1 MTHVNPTKV
10 LTGQAFPKRFSA
22 ISRVVGG
29 NRAWAMFG
37 KKGNG
42 KDEDPLAN
50 RMRKISG
57 VSTLPQEE
65 VTYSSLQQNKR
76 AERTATFKQGTITTR
91 GGERIPVVVKNISST
106 GVRIEFFRDVQ
117 LGDHVLITEPTLQ
130 IRTWAEVMWQGRGAA
145 GLKFVRT

>member
-1 MTHVNPTKV
+1 
-10 LTGQAFPKRFSA
+10 
-22 ISRVVGG
+22 
-29 NRAWAMFG
+29 MFG
-37 KKGNG
+37 KKGND
-42 KDEDPLAN
+42 KDVDPLAN

-57 VSTLPQEE
+57 ASNLPQEE

-76 AERTATFKQGTITTR
+76 ADRTATFKQGTITTR
-91 GGERIPVVVKNISST
+91 GGERVPVVVKNISST

>member
-1 MTHVNPTKV
+1 
-10 LTGQAFPKRFSA
+10 
-22 ISRVVGG
+22 
-29 NRAWAMFG
+29 MFG

-42 KDEDPLAN
+42 KDEDPLAS
-50 RMRKISG
+50 RMRKVSG
-57 VSTLPQEE
+57 ASAIGPAEE
-65 VTYSSLQQNKR
+65 VTYSSIHQTNKR

-91 GGERIPVVVKNISST
+91 GGERVPVVVKNISST
-106 GVRIEFFRDVQ
+106 GVRIEYFRDVQ